1 MAGCCSLRRIG
12 SLLARG
18 VQFSSSRRGLSKET
32 GRINLFSVINQ
43 ALHTALKLTHD
54 VGLGG
59 VFRCTIGLAYRFGK
73 SRVFNIPLCEQGIV
87 GFAIGLA
94 AMGNRSIAEIQFAD
108 YIFPAFDQIVNE
120 AAKFRYRSGK

>member
-43 ALHTALKLTHD
+43 ALHTALKLTH
-54 VGLGG
+54 GG

-94 AMGNRSIAEIQFAD
+94 AMILL
-108 YIFPAFDQIVNE
+108 
-120 AAKFRYRSGK
+120 